1 MAKFTRM
8 PLSVGVVYRQDGKI
22 LPVLIICEGGKF
34 QIDKILDQKKHAPL
48 AVGSIAPIEFTVLVA
63 GETKKIYFE
72 EDTGKWF
79 SVKET
84 RRR

>member
-1 MAKFTRM
+1 MPKFTRM
-8 PLSVGVVYRQDGKI
+8 PLSVGVVYKTDGKI
-22 LPVLIICEGGKF
+22 TPVIIIHENQKF
-34 QIDKILDQKKHAPL
+34 SIDKILDVKKHAPPT
-48 AVGSIAPIEFTVLVA
+48 VGSVAPYQYTVLVS

-84 RRR
+84 R

>member
-8 PLSVGVVYRQDGKI
+8 PLSVGVVYRMDGKI
-22 LPVLIICEGGKF
+22 TPVVIICEDKKYH
-34 QIDKILDQKKHAPL
+34 IDKIFDVKKHAPL
-48 AVGSIAPIEFTVLVA
+48 TVGSVAPLEYTVLVS

-79 SVKET
+79 SVKEM
-84 RRR
+84 R